1 MLNILAPILLALAP
15 DPIILHFSNNSG
27 IEKIGNRNVEFGAKE
42 TLEEIMYTKGYQP
55 VSDTAQG
62 MVVWAD
68 LESIESPQQIIN
80 IFGMKW
86 LRKDYVVTT
95 SMCIGSGCFQGKG
108 IRRTYVFA
116 MFLDVENNEV
126 PLNYKAYS
134 KALQASFEN
143 LTTFETKKQQ

>member
-62 MVVWAD
+62 MAVWAD

-108 IRRTYVFA
+108 IRRTYVFT

>member
-62 MVVWAD
+62 MAVWAD

>member
-62 MVVWAD
+62 MSVWAD